1 MLKLAEPAIRQSAGA
16 LLAAEE
22 DLSHK
27 RLDVGALGGDAAPAA
42 AAAGG
47 AKLEEGLSLEE
58 LLSQQ
63 VKDEPDRGDDWLAP
77 TRERETARVS
87 QAQNLVSP
95 PPPAAAAA
103 AAAEIEGLD
112 AHMQGA
118 GAGAVEVGAIY
129 ADGAGDWRQGDAENM
144 QWNAADHAGMDAAA
158 AAAAAGDGGGPK
170 KGKKRKAKADTGAKK
185 LAIKKGTVLS
195 LFQPTDVSQCALVSN
210 LFENK
215 SFCVMSTD
223 KSPSKADLERTIA
236 LHGGTFTQNA
246 MPITFCILAKWEDTI
261 KVAVQRK
268 ARNKDIIH
276 YQWLLDCV
284 AQKSLLPF
292 GSRYVIQGT
301 EATEG
306 ALAREVDPYGDSFT
320 LDADRT
326 SLEMSLVELSAKQPH
341 PFDAPPPGAS
351 PEPQSHAHRSLSGGK
366 HAHSSIPSTLQLH
379 QARAAPKGYR
389 SAWSSFTPDQ
399 QAALAS
405 PVRAFIGFEVFIYG
419 PQESVAT
426 KLCVLTLQLLGA
438 CVTDVLSTSLTHV
451 LHTQED
457 AFYTREALVAC
468 LTGSETLQPHALLTV
483 GKRELIAHLCWICVC
498 TCVCVAA
505 SV

>member
-1 MLKLAEPAIRQSAGA
+1 MLKLAEPALRQSAGA

-27 RLDVGALGGDAAPAA
+27 RLDVGALGGAA
-42 AAAGG
+42 AAAPVGT
-47 AKLEEGLSLEE
+47 KQEEGLGLEE

-63 VKDEPDRGDDWLAP
+63 VKDEPDRGDDWLAQDRQ
-77 TRERETARVS
+77 REAARVS

-95 PPPAAAAA
+95 PPVAAAAA
-103 AAAEIEGLD
+103 GVPADIEGLD
-112 AHMQGA
+112 AHMQGE

-158 AAAAAGDGGGPK
+158 AAAAAGDGGKK

-195 LFQPTDVSQCALVSN
+195 LFQPTDVSNCALISN

-223 KSPSKADLERTIA
+223 KSPSKSDLERTIA
-236 LHGGTFTQNA
+236 LHGGTFTQNI
-246 MPITFCILAKWEDTI
+246 MPITFCILAKWDDTV

-276 YQWLLDCV
+276 YQWLIDCV
-284 AQKSLLPF
+284 AQKRLLPF

-301 EATEG
+301 EATER

-320 LDADRT
+320 LDADRA
-326 SLEMSLVELSAKQPH
+326 SLEMALAELSAKQPH
-341 PFDAPPPGAS
+341 PFEAPLPGAS
-351 PEPQSHAHRSLSGGK
+351 PEPPSHAHRSLSGGK

-379 QARAAPKGYR
+379 QARPAPAGYR
-389 SAWSSFTPDQ
+389 SAWLSFTPEQ

-419 PQESVAT
+419 PQDSVSA

-438 CVTDVLSTSLTHV
+438 RVTDVLSTSITHV

-468 LTGSETLQPHALLTV
+468 MTGSVAQTAQSHACCLLCH
-483 GKRELIAHLCWICVC
+483 AHPCCC
-498 TCVCVAA
+498 FACCGCAA
-505 SV
+505 SG